1 LTTTLTHMLEALLV
15 FVGTFVV
22 ALTIMSAFGDLSM
35 TELRLAL
42 LESVVS
48 FVVWTRYV
56 QRPV

>member
-1 LTTTLTHMLEALLV
+1 MLEALLV

-35 TELRLAL
+35 TELRLAV